1 MTGILLNLTFT
12 ATATAILILLIK
24 RLLGNKAAPRF
35 QFLIWIVLAVQI
47 LVFPISENMPESR
60 ISIRNYVP
68 EAQQVQKGAYTGNT
82 LPDARPQADQA
93 GADTADAAAVANAM
107 NAEETGPSEKDA
119 SPEVLTITM
128 PQGRYTEVNHS
139 TKNIIGIVWLTGT
152 VITIALYAAA
162 YARCRRSLRALPVC
176 EDREVL
182 EIFEECKRALGIKKN
197 IAVYKGAEST
207 MLAGIL
213 KPAVYIKEDF
223 EKDEL
228 KYVLMHELCHYK
240 HKDVLWNLAASV
252 YAAAF
257 WFDPVIWFAFR
268 TFRRDIEVYCDDRAI
283 AAITSGSAA
292 GCRREYARVLVKSA
306 AGSSNFVLATTSFIG
321 GEKEVTARIKRIA
334 DSAKPKAVFTV
345 IAVCLAALMLIA
357 CTTSALDTSGKNPET
372 EAVSI
377 GGMIMA
383 EVPSDWLY
391 DMRTAGINTDGGDE
405 YYSDTDLPN
414 GGKLFFDK
422 NGNLFAEIYN
432 PSSDIFTEEEWFE
445 GVISS
450 KYPQIDTEL
459 GHTAILRHL
468 ESRGFTEIKE
478 ADTGD
483 TENLT
488 NDGLGGFKTYA
499 NYFGFTAVKDG
510 KEYNIAAIHQNFSVF
525 IADSVSDSTE
535 SGTNSGSNAVSV
547 PELVKCLASVDDIGT
562 DYLQEAAIADIDE
575 FKLGKYELTDSEY
588 KKYAQ
593 MAIGQSI
600 AQFKGM
606 NYPIEMRI
614 KDYKVT
620 GISEITPAE
629 SRRLSANPVNGPDV
643 TLGAFYDEPLWN
655 IIYPKAKIFRISYE
669 VTPYM
674 EKYYEEDTN
683 VDVIAVFAVNDY
695 VTGDEAVYADGE
707 AIGDFHFVG
716 LIDETT
722 VNNGEL
728 DSFALRILNYWYT
741 DFNPM
746 FPAHYAAQYIGDAA
760 QVGKLVNSL
769 PLHEYID
776 VTGGTFSDKAL
787 VLQTAKEPYGLTVNY
802 NFGDKALD
810 KTDEIAMTPV
820 STRSRQI
827 LSSGL
832 NAYVVGT
839 VYDNITR
846 LFDDIGNLGV
856 LTVNLH
862 YTENG
867 EARTE
872 TITMSRSDFNLM

>member
-12 ATATAILILLIK
+12 ATTTAILILLIK

-47 LVFPISENMPESR
+47 LVFPISENLPESR

-82 LPDARPQADQA
+82 LPDAGSQADQS
-93 GADTADAAAVANAM
+93 GADTADAAAAANVM
-107 NAEETGPSEKDA
+107 NVEETGPSEKDA
-119 SPEVLTITM
+119 NPEVLTITM
-128 PQGRYTEVNHS
+128 PQGRYAEVNHS

-334 DSAKPKAVFTV
+334 DHAKPKAVFTV
-345 IAVCLAALMLIA
+345 IAVCLAALILIA
-357 CTTSALDTSGKNPET
+357 CTTSAFDSAPKTESVSLGQSGHQIDVPE
-372 EAVSI
+372 E
-377 GGMIMA
+377 
-383 EVPSDWLY
+383 WLS
-391 DMRTAGINTDGGDE
+391 DMRKAEAG
-405 YYSDTDLPN
+405 
-414 GGKLFFDK
+414 KMFFDEE
-422 NGNLFAEIYN
+422 GNLFAEIYN
-432 PSSDIFTEEEWFE
+432 ASDNMYTEEE
-445 GVISS
+445 ISDAMGTAPFTYIMDPETT
-450 KYPQIDTEL
+450 K
-459 GHTAILRHL
+459 TAIMRHL
-468 ESRGFTEIKE
+468 ASRGFSELEEQKL
-478 ADTGD
+478 DTSSFTDDEDASGYLL
-483 TENLT
+483 EY
-488 NDGLGGFKTYA
+488 YA
-499 NYFGFTAVKDG
+499 FTAVKDG
-510 KEYNIAAIHQNFSVF
+510 KKYNIVAGYSQLFVV
-525 IADSVSDSTE
+525 IADS
-535 SGTNSGSNAVSV
+535 AVGDAS
-547 PELVKCLASVDDIGT
+547 ENTKNERDDISLSALAS
-562 DYLQEAAIADIDE
+562 YLSTVRITASPEFNYAYINIDKINGLRENNYKLADE
-575 FKLGKYELTDSEY
+575 EY
-588 KKYAQ
+588 KKYAETLL
-593 MAIGQSI
+593 GEYFDSI
-600 AQFKGM
+600 LEEDMPVEQKIEDFRIVSMEEVKREKGSVS
-606 NYPIEMRI
+606 
-614 KDYKVT
+614 K
-620 GISEITPAE
+620 
-629 SRRLSANPVNGPDV
+629 PDIFV
-643 TLGAFYDEPLWN
+643 GGFYDDVLWDV
-655 IIYPKAKIFRISYE
+655 IYPKAKAYRISYE
-669 VTPYM
+669 IIPHNDKYFDGERSV
-674 EKYYEEDTN
+674 EK
-683 VDVIAVFAVNDY
+683 IAVFAVNDY
-695 VTGDEAVYADGE
+695 VDGNEKEMSTDTYGSQIGEFYLTGFVDSKDEENCDCSAV
-707 AIGDFHFVG
+707 I
-716 LIDETT
+716 I
-722 VNNGEL
+722 
-728 DSFALRILNYWYT
+728 RRLNDWYT
-741 DFNPM
+741 SINPVS
-746 FPAHYAAQYIGDAA
+746 PSPYSTDYIGDAA
-760 QVGKLVNSL
+760 TVGKIVNAL

-776 VTGGTFSDKAL
+776 VSDGTFSDKAL
-787 VLQTAKEPYGLTVNY
+787 VLQTTKEPYGLTVNY
-802 NFGDKALD
+802 NFTENSPLD
-810 KTDEIAMTPV
+810 KTDEIAWTPID
-820 STRSRQI
+820 TRRRKI
-827 LSSGL
+827 LDSGL
-832 NAYVVGT
+832 NAYVAQQ
-839 VYDNITR
+839 VYINIGK
-846 LFDDIGNLGV
+846 LFDNIGNLGV